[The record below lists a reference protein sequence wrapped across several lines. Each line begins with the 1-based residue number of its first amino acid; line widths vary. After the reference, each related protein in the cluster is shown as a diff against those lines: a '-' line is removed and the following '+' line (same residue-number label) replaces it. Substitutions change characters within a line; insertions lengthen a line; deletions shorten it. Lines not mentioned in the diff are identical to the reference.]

1 MSGKL
6 MNTQNKPT
14 LEDMI
19 VTDKEISGYMD
30 KRDNN
35 EHTKIKR
42 PSQYS
47 DEIESYFADDL
58 NGGTPLPF
66 DKTHDDFKVRDGEL
80 TIVSGY
86 SGHGKTMWLSYVML
100 HLLKDQKTLIGSFE
114 MTPRATL
121 GRMLMQTGN
130 PNPTRVYI
138 DDFISKV
145 EHKLFLYDAEG
156 ETSTKKVLEVIYY
169 AAEKLNVKLFVI
181 DSLMKV
187 GINEDDLNGQKA
199 FANKMAVAAR
209 DLGVHIFLVA
219 HSRKTAEEHGSP
231 SKFDVAGS
239 ANLTNMAD
247 NVLSV
252 HRNKAKEAERAN
264 GAMDPDIMQQPDC
277 VVYLNKQRHGNGKE
291 GSWGFSFNPE
301 TFQYGETW

>member
-1 MSGKL
+1 MDIQSS
-6 MNTQNKPT
+6 QT
-14 LEDMI
+14 LEDII
-19 VTDKEISGYMD
+19 VTDKQIAGYMD
-30 KRDNN
+30 KRDNS
-35 EHTKIKR
+35 EHTKIKS
-42 PSQYS
+42 PSQYA
-47 DEIESYFADDL
+47 DEVESYFSDDL
-58 NGGTPLPF
+58 NGGIPLPF
-66 DKTHDDFKVRDGEL
+66 EKTLDDFKVRLGEL

-100 HLLKDQKTLIGSFE
+100 HLLKDNKTLIGSFE

-130 PNPTRVYI
+130 PNPTKVYI

-145 EHKLFLYDAEG
+145 EHKLYLYDAEG

-169 AAEKLNVKLFVI
+169 AAEKLNIKLFVI

-209 DLGVHIFLVA
+209 DLGIHIFLVA
-219 HSRKTAEEHGSP
+219 HSRKTADEHGSP

-247 NVLSV
+247 NVISV
-252 HRNKAKEAERAN
+252 HRNKAKEECRIE
-264 GAMDPDIMQQPDC
+264 GGFDEDIMSQPDC

-291 GSWGFSFNPE
+291 GRWGFSFDSE
-301 TFQYGETW
+301 TFAYGEKW